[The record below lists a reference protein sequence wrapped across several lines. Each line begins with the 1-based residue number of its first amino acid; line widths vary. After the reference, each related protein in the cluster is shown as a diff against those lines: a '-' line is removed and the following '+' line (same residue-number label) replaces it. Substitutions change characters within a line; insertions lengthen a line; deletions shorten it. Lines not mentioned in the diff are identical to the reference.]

1 MLRRYTLLNL
11 HHENYFKILHI
22 SSRLKTFFNHFSQM
36 KSSKITTS
44 LPRDVEISNYFSWW
58 KFIGFIIIFS
68 TYYHVTIYLAFA
80 CDQQQYCIHIRCLN
94 KKFLLLALIQV
105 RIIMLIKDDFCCLA
119 ILSNHFVICF
129 LFQSKAIVGYFP

>member
-1 MLRRYTLLNL
+1 MLKHQIIFLGG
-11 HHENYFKILHI
+11 
-22 SSRLKTFFNHFSQM
+22 
-36 KSSKITTS
+36 
-44 LPRDVEISNYFSWW
+44 

-94 KKFLLLALIQV
+94 KIFLLLTLIQV

-129 LFQSKAIVGYFP
+129 LFQSKAIVGYFPQKFLYIFRISEYLKELTTYLNAFKKAQKHNVSSKA